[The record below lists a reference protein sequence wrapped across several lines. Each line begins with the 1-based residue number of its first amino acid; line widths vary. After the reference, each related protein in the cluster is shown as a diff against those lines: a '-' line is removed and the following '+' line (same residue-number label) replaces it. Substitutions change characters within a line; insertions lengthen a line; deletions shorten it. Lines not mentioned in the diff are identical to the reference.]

1 MSTQLDSSTNIF
13 FANVTF
19 GCAVWYAIHKWIG
32 VTTVLPMDLSRI
44 SRLGGSKEKEDLSR
58 ISRLGGSKEKEG
70 LLLIWHSTTIWSIG
84 GKKWEKNKKYKMLLE

>member
-44 SRLGGSKEKEDLSR
+44 SRLGGSKEKE
-58 ISRLGGSKEKEG
+58 G

-84 GKKWEKNKKYKMLLE
+84 GKKWEKNKKCC